1 MAARTVLPC
10 ITALALPPNG
20 GNREALP
27 AGPAVSFMRLVR
39 QKRRTVARALS
50 VGGPDRRVRRAHR
63 GLPSGRCLIS
73 DGARRAAS
81 PPINPA
87 VIPPAARPRGGH
99 AHQES
104 GDRTTT
110 LTLLPN

>member
-50 VGGPDRRVRRAHR
+50 ASGATGVFQRVRCR
-63 GLPSGRCLIS
+63 LPGGRCPGQRR
-73 DGARRAAS
+73 GAPRGVATDQPCRESTCRAAS
-81 PPINPA
+81 RRSRPPR
-87 VIPPAARPRGGH
+87 VR
-99 AHQES
+99 
-104 GDRTTT
+104 
-110 LTLLPN
+110 